1 MTRLNTRAR
10 LGTAAYGIES
20 ESAQCLGKHVIEF
33 AYIPFTPAGN
43 ELPFLVDAD
52 AFLYPPLAHRILS
65 QPSASPQTLIREPF
79 AWDEPNIAFSAF
91 KRAEDGDGYI
101 LRLYEMLGKAVTA
114 CIHLDGFQ
122 TAIICQMDESHL
134 APLEVQ
140 DGCIRVEFAPHKIVS
155 LRLR

>member
-1 MTRLNTRAR
+1 
-10 LGTAAYGIES
+10 
-20 ESAQCLGKHVIEF
+20 
-33 AYIPFTPAGN
+33 
-43 ELPFLVDAD
+43 
-52 AFLYPPLAHRILS
+52 LS
-65 QPSASPQTLIREPF
+65 KPSDSPQTLIREPF

-114 CIHLDGFQ
+114 CIRLDGFQ
-122 TAIICQMDESHL
+122 TAIICRMDESHL

-140 DGCIRVEFAPHKIVS
+140 NGCIRVEFAPHKIVS